1 MTSKSGQDAI
11 YQLVIRGELDERFGV
26 LFEGMQME
34 RTDGT
39 TILAGQVTDQAKL
52 MGMIERIDELGF
64 ELLSVQQ
71 VATSPPGSREQRH
84 EA

>member
-1 MTSKSGQDAI
+1 
-11 YQLVIRGELDERFGV
+11 
-26 LFEGMQME
+26 
-34 RTDGT
+34 
-39 TILAGQVTDQAKL
+39 
-52 MGMIERIDELGF
+52 MIERIDELGF